1 MSNETQYI
9 SAKAE
14 ELTNAMKSDLNML
27 AQVVMPEVYQF
38 PFPPILLAVWSWLI
52 EKDQPRTFP
61 KLGLGLP
68 RGFAK
73 TTLMKLFV
81 VWIILFSRKQFILV
95 VSATAEHANNFLA
108 DVKDMLSHD
117 NIRTIFGDWTA
128 FAEKNTENYT
138 KFTFRGR
145 SIILKGVGTG
155 GTARGLNVKHQRPD
169 VIILEDAQTREDA
182 DSEKLSQELYRWI
195 LGTLGKA
202 KSPFGA
208 MMIFVANMYPTPF
221 SILKWINKDP
231 NWIKFIAAGLQSDG
245 TSLWEDLQ
253 PAVQLIEEYRADR
266 DAGHPE
272 IFAAEVLN
280 DESAA
285 RNVLIDLDKLPA
297 YPYSDHDVALYKFVI
312 IDPAGRK
319 QKSDD
324 TAIGYFECVD
334 PAIPILHDIRSDVMS
349 PGEQVKTAIELAME
363 HGCYAIGVE
372 SVAYQSSLLFW
383 IEHFINELGITGM
396 RFFEVPSGRLKK
408 ELGIIKWLQI
418 YRAGEAF
425 VHPRV
430 RAQVHNQILSFD
442 PTRTDNVDD
451 ILDVCKMAPK
461 LIEIA
466 GGDLMPPDVL
476 ISTETPGRL
485 ITDGFT

>member
-253 PAVQLIEEYRADR
+253 PAAQLIEEYKADR

-272 IFAAEVLN
+272 I
-280 DESAA
+280 SAYA
-285 RNVLIDLDKLPA
+285 QLD
-297 YPYSDHDVALYKFVI
+297 
-312 IDPAGRK
+312 
-319 QKSDD
+319 Q
-324 TAIGYFECVD
+324 
-334 PAIPILHDIRSDVMS
+334 
-349 PGEQVKTAIELAME
+349 
-363 HGCYAIGVE
+363 
-372 SVAYQSSLLFW
+372 
-383 IEHFINELGITGM
+383 
-396 RFFEVPSGRLKK
+396 
-408 ELGIIKWLQI
+408 
-418 YRAGEAF
+418 
-425 VHPRV
+425 
-430 RAQVHNQILSFD
+430 
-442 PTRTDNVDD
+442 
-451 ILDVCKMAPK
+451 
-461 LIEIA
+461 
-466 GGDLMPPDVL
+466 
-476 ISTETPGRL
+476 
-485 ITDGFT
+485 